1 METTYY
7 ILVALS
13 MLIVGV
19 VGVALTLATL
29 PGTWLIIIAALLF
42 QWWRPETFSW
52 WTIGIAVALAAL
64 GEILE
69 FFASGVGSAKAGGSK
84 RAAITSIVTGLVGA
98 LFGTV
103 LLPIPIVGTIIGAV
117 VGAGLGASI
126 AESTKTGR
134 TWRES
139 FDVGRGAA
147 IGRAWAVIIK
157 GGIAAVMALLL
168 TAAAIIR

>member
-7 ILVALS
+7 ILVGVS

-19 VGVALTLATL
+19 VGVGLTLATL
-29 PGTWLIIIAALLF
+29 PGTWLIVIAAMLF

-52 WTIGIAVALAAL
+52 WTIGVAAGLAAL
-64 GEILE
+64 GELLE

-84 RAAITSIVTGLVGA
+84 RAAIASIVVGLIGA

-134 TWRES
+134 TWRQS

-147 IGRAWAVIIK
+147 VGRAWAVIIK
-157 GGIAAVMALLL
+157 GGIAAVMAVLL
-168 TAAAIIR
+168 AAAAFVR